1 MAEGDDPTLDAL
13 LRDAAPGGAPAGFAR
28 RVLAAARSRRRER
41 RLRRIALAAAAAVL
55 VIPPLVGIT
64 IEQLRRPA
72 VFLPAE
78 ETSAVVAAVPEP
90 ASPAAG
96 SYAAVLPST
105 GDARHQVM
113 MGRVNGRL
121 LLAVRPAGGLEEAAR
136 PPMAMV
142 GLVSQG
148 GDTGSMAVLFR

>member
-1 MAEGDDPTLDAL
+1 MAGDDDPRLDAL
-13 LRDAAPGGAPAGFAR
+13 LREAAPGGAPAGFAS
-28 RVLAAARSRRRER
+28 RVLAAGRSRRRER

-64 IEQLRRPA
+64 IEPLRRPA
-72 VFLPAE
+72 VVLPAQ
-78 ETSAVVAAVPEP
+78 ETSAVVGAVPEQ
-90 ASPAAG
+90 ASPGGG
-96 SYAAVLPST
+96 SYAALLPSA

-113 MGRVNGRL
+113 MGRVNGRV

-148 GDTGSMAVLFR
+148 GDSGSMAVLFR